1 MDRGGDQP
9 IRILDDV
16 TPSAPL
22 GVPWRVLIVDD
33 NQDVLDLSHM
43 VLTSV
48 IFDRRPVT
56 LAFARSYGE
65 AVQVLEREGHQHFA
79 LAIID
84 VVMEHDHAGLR
95 LVEHIRKVLG
105 NRDMRLILRTGQPGY
120 APEET
125 VIFEQDINDYRSK
138 TDLRAQQLVT
148 LVVAAL
154 RNFRDLRYLAEERA
168 RAERLAAEADSANRA
183 KTDFLVLLSHELRTP
198 LQGILGHAALLAEDL
213 PSDVAGGAEDI
224 LGCGRHLLNLVDDLL
239 DMASLQAGNYPLS
252 VESCSL
258 AGLLDEAVAAIRPSA
273 EIKGLALAIS
283 CSPGLPERIQTDRRA
298 VLRLL
303 GTLLGNAVKFS
314 ERGRVELA
322 ARGAKAAVA
331 GAAAPTRLLLTV
343 SDQGPGLDQGLC
355 EQLFKPFMVGDASSR
370 RRHGGLGLGLALAKG
385 IAETMGGSI
394 HISNRAGG
402 GAELTVDLPLVD
414 AGPIRSP

>member
-1 MDRGGDQP
+1 MNRDGDQP

-16 TPSAPL
+16 TPLAPL
-22 GVPWRVLIVDD
+22 GEPWRVLIVDD

-84 VVMEHDHAGLR
+84 VVMEHEHAGLR

-154 RNFRDLRYLAEERA
+154 RNFRDLRSLAEERA
-168 RAERLAAEADSANRA
+168 RAERLAAEAESANRA
-183 KTDFLVLLSHELRTP
+183 KTEFLVLLSHELRTP
-198 LQGILGHAALLAEDL
+198 LQGILGHAALLVEDL
-213 PSDVAGGAEDI
+213 PADHAVGAQDI
-224 LGCGRHLLNLVDDLL
+224 LGCGRHLLGLVDDLL
-239 DMASLQAGNYPLS
+239 DMASLQTGHYPLA
-252 VESCSL
+252 VEACGL
-258 AGLLDEAVAAIRPSA
+258 KALLDEAIAPVHAPA
-273 EIKGLALAIS
+273 ERRGLALLVRLE
-283 CSPGLPERIQTDRRA
+283 PGLPERIQCDRRA

-303 GTLLGNAVKFS
+303 GALLGNAVKFS
-314 ERGRVELA
+314 DRGTVELSARCA
-322 ARGAKAAVA
+322 ADPTAAVA
-331 GAAAPTRLLLTV
+331 ARLQLV
-343 SDQGPGLDQGLC
+343 VRDQGPGLDQELRAR
-355 EQLFKPFMVGDASSR
+355 LFKPFMVGDASAR

-385 IAETMGGSI
+385 IAETMGGGLYAA
-394 HISNRAGG
+394 NRPGG
-402 GAELTVDLPLVD
+402 GAELVVDLPLVD
-414 AGPIRSP
+414 PGPIRSP

>member
-1 MDRGGDQP
+1 MNRDGDQP

-16 TPSAPL
+16 TPAAPL
-22 GVPWRVLIVDD
+22 GEPWRVLIVDD

-56 LAFARSYGE
+56 LSFARSFGE
-65 AVQVLEREGHQHFA
+65 AVQVLERQGHQHFA

-84 VVMEHDHAGLR
+84 VVMEHEHAGLR

-125 VIFEQDINDYRSK
+125 VIFEHDINDYRSK

-154 RNFRDLRYLAEERA
+154 RNFRDLRCLAEERA
-168 RAERLAAEADSANRA
+168 RAERLGAEAESANRA
-183 KTDFLVLLSHELRTP
+183 KTEFLVLLSHELRTP

-213 PSDVAGGAEDI
+213 PADHAVGAQDI
-224 LGCGRHLLNLVDDLL
+224 LGCGRHLLGLVDDLL
-239 DMASLQAGNYPLS
+239 DMASLQAGNYPLA
-252 VESCSL
+252 VEACGL
-258 AGLLDEAVAAIRPSA
+258 AALLEEAAAPVRAAA
-273 EIKGLALAIS
+273 ERKGLAVVVDQE
-283 CSPGLPERIQTDRRA
+283 PGLPQRIQCDRRA
-298 VLRLL
+298 GLRLL
-303 GTLLGNAVKFS
+303 GALLSNAVKFS
-314 ERGRVELA
+314 DHGTIELS
-322 ARGAKAAVA
+322 ARYATDPTAAV
-331 GAAAPTRLLLTV
+331 PDRLRLIV
-343 SDQGPGLDQGLC
+343 RDQGPGLDKQLR
-355 EQLFKPFMVGDASSR
+355 ERLFKPFMVGDASSR

-385 IAETMGGSI
+385 IAETMGGGLHASD
-394 HISNRAGG
+394 RLGG
-402 GAELTVDLPLVD
+402 GAELVVDLPLVS
-414 AGPIRSP
+414 AGSPRSR